1 MLKLAGK
8 SMAVAL
14 TLGMTST
21 VWAAAALPG
30 SDPQVRALEQNR
42 SQAEQQAEVYSTA
55 ADSKV
60 QGEQT
65 FMLSCFKFTG
75 QDKIDTAVFAELTKD
90 YMGRDITVSE
100 LQQAADLVTD
110 YCRNQGYTVATA
122 FLPQQDIKNGV
133 VEIRILLGTKG
144 EIKINNRSRLSEGQA
159 ERFLSGLK
167 AGSIIKNGPLET
179 VLNNLNDLPG
189 IAAAGILSAGTEVGS
204 SDLTV
209 TLADKKQ
216 ADTILYTDNHG
227 GKYSGRYRYGFQ
239 TTFNEPVHIG
249 DKLFLGGMLTNSDLH
264 NYNLGYEMPL
274 DSSGS
279 RLGISYSLMD
289 YSLSGFYN
297 ILDAVGRA
305 KTFSIYGST
314 PFINTSRN
322 YLAAAYGYDN
332 RQLQDELRTFGSST
346 EKHSN
351 ALHLG
356 IVGNSR
362 GMGSYTGY
370 SALYYTGRLTY
381 DDINVGNEGTYHK
394 FNTDIN
400 HIQSLGHTVNLHINL
415 HSQLASKDL
424 DGSEQFSLGGADG
437 IRAYPQGEASGSSGY
452 QATAELRYATPIAN
466 LSLATFID
474 WGEVELNKNIG
485 DHRNLAGWG
494 VGVQYARPNDYYL
507 RVDYARKLNGEVYQS
522 EENDKNGRVW
532 FLAYKLF

>member
-1 MLKLAGK
+1 
-8 SMAVAL
+8 MAVAL

-133 VEIRILLGTKG
+133 VEIRILLGTMG

-239 TTFNEPVHIG
+239 TTFNEPGHIG

-279 RLGISYSLMD
+279 R
-289 YSLSGFYN
+289 
-297 ILDAVGRA
+297 
-305 KTFSIYGST
+305 
-314 PFINTSRN
+314 
-322 YLAAAYGYDN
+322 LAAAYGYDN

-400 HIQSLGHTVNLHINL
+400 HIQRLGHTVNLHINL

-452 QATAELRYATPIAN
+452 QATAELRYATSIAN
-466 LSLATFID
+466 LRL
-474 WGEVELNKNIG
+474 G
-485 DHRNLAGWG
+485 R
-494 VGVQYARPNDYYL
+494 
-507 RVDYARKLNGEVYQS
+507 
-522 EENDKNGRVW
+522 GRV
-532 FLAYKLF
+532 K

>member
-75 QDKIDTAVFAELTKD
+75 QDKIDTSVFAELTKD
-90 YMGRDITVSE
+90 YMGRDITISE

-122 FLPQQDIKNGV
+122 FLPQQDIQNGV
-133 VEIRILLGTKG
+133 VEIRILLGTIG

-239 TTFNEPVHIG
+239 TTFNDPGHIG

-264 NYNLGYEMPL
+264 NYNMGYEMPL
-274 DSSGS
+274 GSSGS

-297 ILDAVGRA
+297 ILDAVSAGPRPSVSTAVRLLSIPAVTIWQRLMVTITGNCKMNCGR
-305 KTFSIYGST
+305 
-314 PFINTSRN
+314 
-322 YLAAAYGYDN
+322 LAAVLKN
-332 RQLQDELRTFGSST
+332 TVT
-346 EKHSN
+346 PCTW
-351 ALHLG
+351 ALL
-356 IVGNSR
+356 
-362 GMGSYTGY
+362 
-370 SALYYTGRLTY
+370 
-381 DDINVGNEGTYHK
+381 
-394 FNTDIN
+394 
-400 HIQSLGHTVNLHINL
+400 
-415 HSQLASKDL
+415 
-424 DGSEQFSLGGADG
+424 
-437 IRAYPQGEASGSSGY
+437 
-452 QATAELRYATPIAN
+452 ATAEVWAVILVT
-466 LSLATFID
+466 
-474 WGEVELNKNIG
+474 
-485 DHRNLAGWG
+485 
-494 VGVQYARPNDYYL
+494 ARCIIPAD
-507 RVDYARKLNGEVYQS
+507 
-522 EENDKNGRVW
+522 
-532 FLAYKLF
+532 

>member
-1 MLKLAGK
+1 M
-8 SMAVAL
+8 V
-14 TLGMTST
+14 TI
-21 VWAAAALPG
+21 
-30 SDPQVRALEQNR
+30 
-42 SQAEQQAEVYSTA
+42 
-55 ADSKV
+55 
-60 QGEQT
+60 
-65 FMLSCFKFTG
+65 TG
-75 QDKIDTAVFAELTKD
+75 NCK
-90 YMGRDITVSE
+90 MNCGR
-100 LQQAADLVTD
+100 
-110 YCRNQGYTVATA
+110 
-122 FLPQQDIKNGV
+122 
-133 VEIRILLGTKG
+133 
-144 EIKINNRSRLSEGQA
+144 
-159 ERFLSGLK
+159 
-167 AGSIIKNGPLET
+167 
-179 VLNNLNDLPG
+179 
-189 IAAAGILSAGTEVGS
+189 
-204 SDLTV
+204 
-209 TLADKKQ
+209 
-216 ADTILYTDNHG
+216 
-227 GKYSGRYRYGFQ
+227 
-239 TTFNEPVHIG
+239 
-249 DKLFLGGMLTNSDLH
+249 
-264 NYNLGYEMPL
+264 
-274 DSSGS
+274 
-279 RLGISYSLMD
+279 
-289 YSLSGFYN
+289 
-297 ILDAVGRA
+297 
-305 KTFSIYGST
+305 
-314 PFINTSRN
+314 
-322 YLAAAYGYDN
+322 LAA
-332 RQLQDELRTFGSST
+332 ST

-452 QATAELRYATPIAN
+452 QATAELRYATSIAN

>member
-122 FLPQQDIKNGV
+122 FLPQQDIKNG
-133 VEIRILLGTKG
+133 
-144 EIKINNRSRLSEGQA
+144 
-159 ERFLSGLK
+159 
-167 AGSIIKNGPLET
+167 PLET

-239 TTFNEPVHIG
+239 TTFNEPGHIG

-362 GMGSYTGY
+362 GVGSYTGY

-452 QATAELRYATPIAN
+452 QATAELRYATSIAN